1 MDMREQ
7 LYMLEIE
14 KHRGIKDAAQALHIS
29 PPALSIFLGNL
40 EERTGT
46 RFFDRIGKQFV
57 PTEAGKIYLEHAK
70 EMIKIEAHYE
80 NELQKYMGGSSGTI
94 RFGIHPRRTLYLLAK
109 ALPVFSAR
117 YPDVKLV
124 PYEESTEQMIRHLL
138 AGELDFAIV
147 NESSSHPLL
156 EYRPLYEDYMVA
168 VVSADHPLCAGATK
182 KSRKDPCPRIDL
194 KQFNG
199 ERFILQK
206 PDQSSRHYTDLAIA
220 YDHAEPGQVF
230 LLENLESACQLA
242 AEGYGIA
249 FNFYQYMKNFH
260 YPKPVRCFRI
270 GNPADTTSYS
280 IVTLKGKQT
289 LPAMEELIRLL
300 RESA

>member
-1 MDMREQ
+1 MKMRF
-7 LYMLEIE
+7 
-14 KHRGIKDAAQALHIS
+14 KNTWVALRERSVSESIPEEHF
-29 PPALSIFLGNL
+29 IFL
-40 EERTGT
+40 
-46 RFFDRIGKQFV
+46 
-57 PTEAGKIYLEHAK
+57 
-70 EMIKIEAHYE
+70 
-80 NELQKYMGGSSGTI
+80 
-94 RFGIHPRRTLYLLAK
+94 RRHCLF
-109 ALPVFSAR
+109 FSAR
-117 YPDVKLV
+117 YPDVKLD
-124 PYEESTEQMIRHLL
+124 PYEDPLEQMIRHLL

-156 EYRPLYEDYMVA
+156 EYCPLYEDYLVA
-168 VVSADHPLCAGATK
+168 VVSADHPLCAGAAK
-182 KSRKDPCPRIDL
+182 KSRKEPCPRIDL

-230 LLENLESACQLA
+230 LLLRILNLLVSSQQKAM
-242 AEGYGIA
+242 GIA

>member
-1 MDMREQ
+1 MKMRF
-7 LYMLEIE
+7 
-14 KHRGIKDAAQALHIS
+14 KNTWVAL
-29 PPALSIFLGNL
+29 
-40 EERTGT
+40 R
-46 RFFDRIGKQFV
+46 
-57 PTEAGKIYLEHAK
+57 
-70 EMIKIEAHYE
+70 
-80 NELQKYMGGSSGTI
+80 GTI

-117 YPDVKLV
+117 YPDVKLI

-156 EYRPLYEDYMVA
+156 EYCPSMRTIWSLLSPPGT
-168 VVSADHPLCAGATK
+168 HCAPARQ

-249 FNFYQYMKNFH
+249 FNFYQYMKHFH
-260 YPKPVRCFRI
+260 YPKPVRCFQI

>member
-1 MDMREQ
+1 M
-7 LYMLEIE
+7 
-14 KHRGIKDAAQALHIS
+14 
-29 PPALSIFLGNL
+29 
-40 EERTGT
+40 
-46 RFFDRIGKQFV
+46 
-57 PTEAGKIYLEHAK
+57 EHAK

-80 NELQKYMGGSSGTI
+80 NALQKYMGGSSGTI

-156 EYRPLYEDYMVA
+156 EYCPLYEDYLVA
-168 VVSADHPLCAGATK
+168 VVSADHPLCAGAAK
-182 KSRKDPCPRIDL
+182 KSRKEPCPRIDL